1 MTIHNWKTAIGAPL
15 IALILAV
22 SPAHADQHLA
32 ASTEFVQDLADRA
45 ITTLTADGQT
55 AETRRVQFRDL
66 FREGFAIKGIAR
78 YVLGSGWSSA
88 SNADRAEYLTL
99 FEDVIVTTWA
109 DRFSDYSGQKF
120 TIENTV
126 DASSAGAA
134 EHVAIIR
141 SIFFTDPQTP
151 IQIDWRVASRGDIFK
166 ITDVVVEGVSM
177 ANTQRDEFSSVIA
190 SNSGEISALLDILRN
205 KRDS

>member
-1 MTIHNWKTAIGAPL
+1 MYRIIAAIAAPL

-22 SPAHADQHLA
+22 SPVHADQHLA

-45 ITTLTADGQT
+45 IDTLTADGQT

-78 YVLGSGWSSA
+78 YVLGSSWSSM
-88 SNADRAEYLTL
+88 SNSDRTEYLTL

-109 DRFSDYSGQKF
+109 DRFFDFSGRKF
-120 TIENTV
+120 TVENAV
-126 DASSAGAA
+126 DASSANMS
-134 EHVAIIR
+134 EQFAIIR
-141 SIFFTDPQTP
+141 SVLFTDPQTP
-151 IQIDWRVASRGDIFK
+151 IHIDWRVASRGDLFK

-190 SNSGEISALLDILRN
+190 NNGGEISALLDILRN

>member
-1 MTIHNWKTAIGAPL
+1 MYRIIAAIAAPL

-22 SPAHADQHLA
+22 SPVHADQHLA

-45 ITTLTADGQT
+45 IDTLTADGQT

-78 YVLGSGWSSA
+78 YVLGSSWSSA
-88 SNADRAEYLTL
+88 SNADRTEYLTL

-109 DRFSDYSGQKF
+109 DRFSEFSGRKF
-120 TIENTV
+120 TVENAV
-126 DASSAGAA
+126 DASSANMS

-141 SIFFTDPQTP
+141 SVLFTDPQTP
-151 IQIDWRVASRGDIFK
+151 IHIDWRVASRGDLFK

-190 SNSGEISALLDILRN
+190 NNSGEISALLDILRN
-205 KRDS
+205 KRYS

>member
-1 MTIHNWKTAIGAPL
+1 MYRIIAAIAAPL

-22 SPAHADQHLA
+22 SPVHADQHLA
-32 ASTEFVQDLADRA
+32 ASTEFVQDLADRVVN
-45 ITTLTADGQT
+45 TLTADGQT
-55 AETRRVQFRDL
+55 AETRRAQFRDL

-78 YVLGSGWSSA
+78 YVLGSSWSSA
-88 SNADRAEYLTL
+88 SSADRTEYLTL

-120 TIENTV
+120 TVENAV
-126 DASSAGAA
+126 DASSANTS

-141 SIFFTDPQTP
+141 SVLFTDPQTP
-151 IQIDWRVASRGDIFK
+151 IHIDWRVASRGDLFK

>member
-1 MTIHNWKTAIGAPL
+1 MYRIIAAIAAPL

-22 SPAHADQHLA
+22 SPVHADQHLA

-45 ITTLTADGQT
+45 INTLTADQT
-55 AETRRVQFRDL
+55 AEARRVQFRDL

-78 YVLGSGWSSA
+78 YVLGSSWSSM
-88 SNADRAEYLTL
+88 SNSDRTEYLTL

-109 DRFSDYSGQKF
+109 DRFFDFSGQKF
-120 TIENTV
+120 TVDNAV
-126 DASSAGAA
+126 DASSANTS

-141 SIFFTDPQTP
+141 SVFFTDPQTP
-151 IQIDWRVASRGDIFK
+151 IHIDWRVASRGDLFK

>member
-1 MTIHNWKTAIGAPL
+1 MYRIIAAIAAPL

-22 SPAHADQHLA
+22 SPVHADQHLA

-45 ITTLTADGQT
+45 IETLTADGQT

-78 YVLGSGWSSA
+78 YVLGSSWSSA
-88 SNADRAEYLTL
+88 SNADRTEYLTL

-109 DRFSDYSGQKF
+109 DRFSDFSGRKF
-120 TIENTV
+120 TVENAV
-126 DASSAGAA
+126 DASSANMS

-141 SIFFTDPQTP
+141 SVFFTDPQTP
-151 IQIDWRVASRGDIFK
+151 IHIDWRVASRGDLFK

>member
-1 MTIHNWKTAIGAPL
+1 MYRIIAAIAAPL

-22 SPAHADQHLA
+22 SPVHADQHLA

-45 ITTLTADGQT
+45 INTLTADGQT
-55 AETRRVQFRDL
+55 AEARRVQFRDL

-78 YVLGSGWSSA
+78 YVLGSSWSSA
-88 SNADRAEYLTL
+88 SNADRTEYLTL

-109 DRFSDYSGQKF
+109 DRFSNFSGQKF
-120 TIENTV
+120 TVENAV
-126 DASSAGAA
+126 DASSANTS

-141 SIFFTDPQTP
+141 SVFFTDPQTP
-151 IQIDWRVASRGDIFK
+151 IHIDWRVASRGDLFK

-190 SNSGEISALLDILRN
+190 NNGGEISALLDILRN

>member
-1 MTIHNWKTAIGAPL
+1 MTIHNWTTAIGAPL

-22 SPAHADQHLA
+22 SPVQADQHLA

-45 ITTLTADGQT
+45 INTLTADGQT

-78 YVLGSGWSSA
+78 YVLGSSWSSA
-88 SNADRAEYLTL
+88 SNTDRTEYLTL

-126 DASSAGAA
+126 DASSAGTS